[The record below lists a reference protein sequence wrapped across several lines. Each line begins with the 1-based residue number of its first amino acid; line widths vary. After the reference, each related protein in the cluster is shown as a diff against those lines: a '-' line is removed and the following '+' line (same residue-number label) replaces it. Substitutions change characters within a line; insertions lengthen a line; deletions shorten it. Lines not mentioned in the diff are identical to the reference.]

1 MKQPN
6 TTSFAHGVIVD
17 ADGAITLGHNVSLDD
32 DAQFHSRSLL
42 TIAQDV
48 VINSS
53 NHSINMTS
61 ADMQLDGNITTGIGA
76 VKIDCGKPGS
86 IMAIGED
93 LQGDLRIT
101 GESLCFSLGSLTAV
115 VQERRCSG
123 SRPGICS

>member
-48 VINSS
+48 VISSS
-53 NHSINMTS
+53 NHSINRP
-61 ADMQLDGNITTGIGA
+61 DMFDVIDNI
-76 VKIDCGKPGS
+76 IDCFHY
-86 IMAIGED
+86 I
-93 LQGDLRIT
+93 
-101 GESLCFSLGSLTAV
+101 FY
-115 VQERRCSG
+115 
-123 SRPGICS
+123 